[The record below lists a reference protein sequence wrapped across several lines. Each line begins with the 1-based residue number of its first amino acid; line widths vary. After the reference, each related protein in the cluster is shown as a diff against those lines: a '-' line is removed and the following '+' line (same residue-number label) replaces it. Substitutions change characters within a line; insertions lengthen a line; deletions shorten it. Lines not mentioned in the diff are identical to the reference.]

1 MRFRSVFLLF
11 ACLVLA
17 CQRPKESAPPEP
29 VKLDADV
36 TAALERL
43 NEEFRRNVYEVTDGV
58 YQAVGFGIANSI
70 MIEGEDCVF
79 IVDVM
84 GSMETAAEVRAEF
97 EKISDKPIEALIY
110 THNHAD
116 HVMGGLAFAPDGE
129 IDVYA
134 HETTNDYINRFAN
147 VLRPILRTRSAR
159 MFGSYLRNEG
169 PDQME
174 NVGLGPFV
182 ETLDPNMTLGL
193 IRPNKTF
200 SDTLETEICG
210 VKVELVHAPG
220 ETNDQLFVWL
230 PERGVLLPGDNI
242 YKAFPNLYTIRGTL
256 YRDVLAWAYSL
267 DKMRALRPMYLVP
280 SHTRAI
286 SGQEQIYETLTA
298 YRDAIQFVHDQTVQ
312 GINRGLSPDELVEV
326 VKLPPHLAA
335 HPYLQEYYGKV
346 EWSVRAIFD
355 GYLGWFDGD
364 AAGLEPAGPDARA
377 AGMASLAGGTEG
389 LQKAARDALDAEQY
403 AWAAELATHLVR
415 LDPGSAEAKQ
425 IKADALRALGRR
437 QINANARNYYL
448 TQALELEGKI
458 EIRDANEAGERALV
472 REHGPHRPL
481 RRGHARQSDL
491 REERG
496 QRDPRRLPLPGRRRG
511 LWHPDPSRSRRVHP
525 ELSGESRAHDHGR
538 LDGLAG
544 AGPGVAKPGAGVCFG
559 RCEVRWE
566 RARPGRVSETV
577 SVADALVQC
586 HRRTARD
593 GRARDWA
600 IGAWRNTMRGS
611 VERLGL
617 QLWSDALGAFDHA
630 SLASALTPIGGGC

>member
-1 MRFRSVFLLF
+1 MLFRSLFLLV

-84 GSMETAAEVRAEF
+84 GSMETAAEVKAEL
-97 EKISDKPIEALIY
+97 EKITDKPIEALIY

-116 HVMGGLAFAPDGE
+116 HVMGGLAFAPDGN

-134 HETTNDYINRFAN
+134 HESTNDYINRFAN

-200 SDTLETEICG
+200 SDTLDTEICG

-242 YKAFPNLYTIRGTL
+242 YKAFPNLYTIRGTS

-267 DKMRALRPMYLVP
+267 DKMRALRPTYLVP

-312 GINRGLSPDELVEV
+312 GINRGLSPDELVEL

-364 AAGLEPAGPDARA
+364 AAGLEPVGPDARA
-377 AGMASLAGGTEG
+377 AGMASLAGGSAG
-389 LQKAARDALDAEQY
+389 LKKAARDALDAEQY

-415 LDPGSAEAKQ
+415 LDPGSTEAKQ

-437 QINANARNYYL
+437 QVNSNARNYYL

-458 EIRDANEAGERALV
+458 EIRDETKPENALSFVSTVPIGRFVAAMPANLIYEKSADKEILV
-472 REHGPHRPL
+472 GFRFPDVDEGYGIQI
-481 RRGHARQSDL
+481 RRGVA
-491 REERG
+491 EFI
-496 QRDPRRLPLPGRRRG
+496 
-511 LWHPDPSRSRRVHP
+511 PSFPENP
-525 ELSGESRAHDHGR
+525 EL
-538 LDGLAG
+538 
-544 AGPGVAKPGAGVCFG
+544 
-559 RCEVRWE
+559 
-566 RARPGRVSETV
+566 TIT
-577 SVADALVQC
+577 ADSM
-586 HRRTARD
+586 
-593 GRARDWA
+593 
-600 IGAWRNTMRGS
+600 AWREL
-611 VERLGL
+611 VLGL
-617 QLWSDALGAFDHA
+617 RSPVQAFA
-630 SLASALTPIGGGC
+630 SGDVKFDGSALDLVGFLRLFRSPTR

>member
-200 SDTLETEICG
+200 SDALETEICG

-230 PERGVLLPGDNI
+230 PERGVLLPGDNV

-286 SGQEQIYETLTA
+286 SGQDQIYETLTA

-326 VKLPPHLAA
+326 VKLPPHLAS

-364 AAGLEPAGPDARA
+364 AAGLEPVGPDARA

-437 QINANARNYYL
+437 QINSNARNYYL

-458 EIRDANEAGERALV
+458 EIRDETKPENALSFVSTVPIGRFVAAMPANLIYEKSADKEILV
-472 REHGPHRPL
+472 GFRFPDVDEGYGIQI
-481 RRGHARQSDL
+481 RRGVA
-491 REERG
+491 EFI
-496 QRDPRRLPLPGRRRG
+496 
-511 LWHPDPSRSRRVHP
+511 PSFPENP
-525 ELSGESRAHDHGR
+525 ELTITADSRAWR
-538 LDGLAG
+538 
-544 AGPGVAKPGAGVCFG
+544 
-559 RCEVRWE
+559 E
-566 RARPGRVSETV
+566 
-577 SVADALVQC
+577 LV
-586 HRRTARD
+586 
-593 GRARDWA
+593 
-600 IGAWRNTMRGS
+600 
-611 VERLGL
+611 LGL
-617 QLWSDALGAFDHA
+617 RSPVQAFA
-630 SLASALTPIGGGC
+630 SGDVKFDGSALDLVGFLRLFRSPTR

>member
-1 MRFRSVFLLF
+1 M
-11 ACLVLA
+11 
-17 CQRPKESAPPEP
+17 
-29 VKLDADV
+29 

-84 GSMETAAEVRAEF
+84 GSMETAAEVKAEF
-97 EKISDKPIEALIY
+97 EKITDKPIEALIY

-159 MFGSYLRNEG
+159 MFGSYLRDGG

-364 AAGLEPAGPDARA
+364 AAGLEPVGPDARA

-458 EIRDANEAGERALV
+458 EIRDQTKPENALSFVSTVPIGRFVAAMPANLIYEKSADKEILV
-472 REHGPHRPL
+472 GFRFPDVDEGYGIQI
-481 RRGHARQSDL
+481 RRGVA
-491 REERG
+491 EFI
-496 QRDPRRLPLPGRRRG
+496 
-511 LWHPDPSRSRRVHP
+511 PSFPENP
-525 ELSGESRAHDHGR
+525 ELTITADSRAWR
-538 LDGLAG
+538 
-544 AGPGVAKPGAGVCFG
+544 
-559 RCEVRWE
+559 E
-566 RARPGRVSETV
+566 
-577 SVADALVQC
+577 LV
-586 HRRTARD
+586 
-593 GRARDWA
+593 
-600 IGAWRNTMRGS
+600 
-611 VERLGL
+611 LGL
-617 QLWSDALGAFDHA
+617 RSPVQAFA
-630 SLASALTPIGGGC
+630 SGDVKFDGSALDLVGFLRLFRSPTR

>member
-1 MRFRSVFLLF
+1 MLFRALF
-11 ACLVLA
+11 VLFTCLVLA
-17 CQRPKESAPPEP
+17 CQRPEEAPAPDP
-29 VKLDADV
+29 VKLDSDV
-36 TAALERL
+36 AAALERL

-70 MIEGEDCVF
+70 MIEGDDCVF

-84 GSMETAAEVRAEF
+84 GSMETAAEVKAEL

-134 HETTNDYINRFAN
+134 HESTNDYINRFAN

-159 MFGSYLRNEG
+159 MFGSYLRDAG

-200 SDTLETEICG
+200 SETLETEICG
-210 VKVELVHAPG
+210 VRVELVHAPG

-256 YRDVLAWAYSL
+256 YRDVLAWVDSL
-267 DKMRALRPMYLVP
+267 DKMRALRPRYLVP

-286 SGQEQIYETLTA
+286 SGQAQIYETLTA

-364 AAGLEPAGPDARA
+364 AAGLEPIGPDARA
-377 AGMASLAGGTEG
+377 AGIASLAGGAEG

-415 LDPGSAEAKQ
+415 LDPDSREARQ

-437 QINANARNYYL
+437 EVNSNARNYYL

-458 EIRDANEAGERALV
+458 EIRDETKPENALSFVSTVPIGRFVAAMPANLIYEKSADKEILV
-472 REHGPHRPL
+472 GFRFPDVDEGYGIQI
-481 RRGHARQSDL
+481 RRGVA
-491 REERG
+491 EFI
-496 QRDPRRLPLPGRRRG
+496 PT
-511 LWHPDPSRSRRVHP
+511 
-525 ELSGESRAHDHGR
+525 LSGESR
-538 LDGLAG
+538 
-544 AGPGVAKPGAGVCFG
+544 
-559 RCEVRWE
+559 
-566 RARPGRVSETV
+566 S
-577 SVADALVQC
+577 
-586 HRRTARD
+586 
-593 GRARDWA
+593 
-600 IGAWRNTMRGS
+600 
-611 VERLGL
+611 
-617 QLWSDALGAFDHA
+617 
-630 SLASALTPIGGGC
+630 